1 MRRKSKAEK
10 RKEVSPSKHFQVTYK
25 KYDCRKGQLQ
35 DRKGMVFETQDS
47 KVLMLLEWKRMML
60 ILDFGIYIHRD
71 Y

>member
-1 MRRKSKAEK
+1 MRRKNEAEK
-10 RKEVSPSKHFQVTYK
+10 RKEVSQSKHFKVTHK
-25 KYDCRKGQLQ
+25 KYGCQKGQLR

-60 ILDFGIYIHRD
+60 ILDSVIYIHRD